1 MKNLDFKKFWGNLVG
16 MATTMKLLALKPML

>member
-16 MATTMKLLALKPML
+16 MAATMKLLALKPML